1 LNKISSSNSKAINSY
16 AVILLAGSFFN
27 VLRRNYFDFKET
39 FYGIMV
45 RIPILSIN
53 LIKASLFF
61 AGKGSLPVS
70 ISKNTTPIDQTSDE
84 KLLFLPSSRTY
95 GAIYK
100 GEPALGTLTYS
111 AFWF

>member
-1 LNKISSSNSKAINSY
+1 
-16 AVILLAGSFFN
+16 
-27 VLRRNYFDFKET
+27 
-39 FYGIMV
+39 MV

-111 AFWF
+111 AF